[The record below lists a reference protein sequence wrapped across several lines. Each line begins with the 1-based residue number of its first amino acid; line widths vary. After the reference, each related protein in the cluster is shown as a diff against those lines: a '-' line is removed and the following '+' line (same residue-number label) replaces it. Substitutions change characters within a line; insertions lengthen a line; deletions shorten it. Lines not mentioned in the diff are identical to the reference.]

1 MLDAETR
8 ALVHYHIVVSPNK
21 ANGGAEMLRVAKWA
35 WWVALLVGVS
45 VGQQSPAPLGPQ
57 DTAQEQLPSAP
68 TPQNNVPAPAPP
80 PAPPTVPAPAPAP
93 SEGAFA
99 PPPPAPLNERDQ
111 IIDTL
116 KVSVNFVVVP
126 VTVKDSSGHLVD
138 GLSRK
143 DFSVFEGGVQQQIR
157 FFTSDPFPLSAAV
170 VLDVGLPD
178 TELQKVNETLP
189 ALAAAFSEFDEI
201 AFYTFGGSVN
211 KEHDFSAVTDRYT
224 RSIKQMKKQGQP
236 AGAPVA
242 GGPLGQSGP
251 STNGKPIDPNVPHGG
266 VYVTYREAHVLND
279 AILAAAL
286 DLAKRPKDRRKLIFV
301 ISDGKE
307 VGSHANLPQVLK
319 VLLSNSIS
327 VYGVAV
333 SESAMP
339 IVDKIEKINAP
350 LSGHAD
356 LLPRYTKPTGGDMLR
371 EFNRNAIETAYAH
384 VTSEARNQYTLG
396 YNAKSSAPSNTYR
409 SIEVVVHRPNV
420 KVQAKDGYYPLPVN
434 PPL

>member
-1 MLDAETR
+1 ML
-8 ALVHYHIVVSPNK
+8 K
-21 ANGGAEMLRVAKWA
+21 AAKWT
-35 WWVALLVGVS
+35 WLLALLAGMS
-45 VGQQSPAPLGPQ
+45 AGQQSPAPLGPL
-57 DTAQEQLPSAP
+57 DTAQGQLPSEP
-68 TPQNNVPAPAPP
+68 TPQNNVPAPAPVPTP
-80 PAPPTVPAPAPAP
+80 PSVPAPAPEPPERAFTPAAP
-93 SEGAFA
+93 G
-99 PPPPAPLNERDQ
+99 PPNERDE
-111 IIDTL
+111 IINTMRVD
-116 KVSVNFVVVP
+116 VRFVVVP
-126 VTVKDSSGHLVD
+126 VMVKDLSGHLVE

-143 DFSVFEGGVQQQIR
+143 DFAVFEDGVQQQIR

-178 TELQKVNETLP
+178 TVLHKVNETLP

-201 AFYTFGGSVN
+201 AFYTFGNSVN
-211 KEHDFSAVTDRYT
+211 KEHDFSAVNERYSK
-224 RSIKQMKKQGQP
+224 SIKQMKKQGQP

-251 STNGKPIDPNVPHGG
+251 STNGKPVDPNVPHGG
-266 VYVTYREAHVLND
+266 VYVQYREAHVLND

-307 VGSHANLPQVLK
+307 VGSHANFPQVLK

-333 SESAMP
+333 GESAMP
-339 IVDKIEKINAP
+339 IIDKIEKINAP
-350 LSGHAD
+350 GSGHAN
-356 LLPRYTKPTGGDMLR
+356 LLPRYTSKTGGDVLA
-371 EFNRNAIETAYAH
+371 EFDRSAIETAYAH

-396 YNAKSSAPSNTYR
+396 YNAKSGAPSNTFR
-409 SIEVVVHRPNV
+409 NIEVIVHRPNM
-420 KVQAKDGYYPLPVN
+420 KVQARDGYYPLPVA